1 MREGALPDFLAL
13 GVNEGDR
20 GARNRVSGRSERGD
34 GVSILF
40 IRVATKLTMLLYPYP
55 YMIDETS

>member
-20 GARNRVSGRSERGD
+20 GARNRVSGRGD